1 MGFDFT
7 FAGKTAIVT
16 GASRG
21 IGRAIALEFARLGAT
36 VAAVART
43 QADLDSLAAEIAQ
56 GGQGRALLCAVDLRG
71 PSVPAEVVE
80 RVVATFGSVDML
92 VNCAGTTKRGGF
104 LALTDEDM
112 LDGFLVKFHAA
123 VRLCKAAWPHLK
135 ASQGAIVNIAGV
147 GGNTPAAEFTIG
159 GPVNSALINFTKA
172 IADQAL
178 TDGIR
183 VNLVNPGHIAT
194 DRLAGRIRTYAAQKG
209 VSYDE
214 AYADTLKSM
223 SLTRYGEPVDIA
235 RAVAFLCSP
244 FAAYVHGV
252 SLDVDGGATKGI

>member
-1 MGFDFT
+1 MAFDFT

-21 IGRAIALEFARLGAT
+21 IGRAIALEFARHGAN
-36 VAAVART
+36 VVLAART
-43 QADLDSLAAEIAQ
+43 ASDLESLAAEIAR
-56 GGQGRALLCAVDLRG
+56 GGQGMALVCAADLRG
-71 PSVPAEVVE
+71 PGVPAEIVG
-80 RVVATFGSVDML
+80 RARATFGSVDML
-92 VNCAGTTKRGGF
+92 VNNAGTTKRGGF
-104 LALTDEDM
+104 FDLTDEDM
-112 LDGFLVKFHAA
+112 LDGFLLKFHAA
-123 VRLCKAAWPHLK
+123 VRFCKAAWPHLK
-135 ASQGAIVNIAGV
+135 ASKGAIVNIAGI

-159 GPVNSALINFTKA
+159 GPVNSAMINFTKA

-178 TDGIR
+178 ADGIR

-194 DRLAGRIRTYAAQKG
+194 DRLTGRIKNYAAQKG

-223 SLTRYGEPVDIA
+223 SLTRFGQPADIA
-235 RAVAFLCSP
+235 HMVAFLCSP

-252 SLDVDGGATKGI
+252 TIDVDGGATKGI